1 MAQTAR
7 EKELYDLA
15 YGSILNGAQAE
26 KPVYAGT
33 FEGQLNDIFGKIQNR
48 EKFSYDVNAD
58 PLYQNYKDQYIQGG
72 KLAMKDTMGQAAAL
86 TGGYGN
92 TYGQQVG
99 QQAYDAYLQNLSAV
113 IPELYG
119 VAYKKYQDEVDQ
131 MKDLYGMV
139 GAQRDAEYG
148 RYRDALGDWERG
160 QAVLRDLEAQEH
172 DRRMQAEAIAREQE
186 RYDYQK
192 AWNEEQRAYERNRYA
207 EETEYER
214 RMAAEAIARQLE
226 QQEYERNRYAEETA
240 YNRQKYDEEV
250 ARKMDQQ
257 AFERQ
262 REQED
267 AQWEFQKYLDQAALK
282 QEQQAYERQKYDEQ
296 VARQLEQQGYE
307 RQQQAYS
314 NLYAIIKASGY
325 SPSDAEL
332 QAAGMSREQA
342 AQLASEF
349 NRQILNEDLER
360 DYRMYGGSGGS
371 SGGGSSGG
379 GRSYSG
385 GSSGYGGYDYDYDYV
400 PAYSYDD
407 EIDAITGAD
416 RSVTKEAN
424 ALGDSLRSAYNKA
437 VSNGSSV
444 KASQAANQN
453 AKRSYSAAAPVEAN
467 AERVS
472 DLLKKKLAGLFK

>member
-1 MAQTAR
+1 MAQTPR
-7 EKELYDLA
+7 EKELNDLL
-15 YGSILNGAQAE
+15 YGNAVNYENAE
-26 KPVYAGT
+26 KPEYAGT
-33 FEGQLNDIFGKIQNR
+33 YEGRLNELFDQITNR
-48 EKFSYDVNAD
+48 DKFSYDVSKD
-58 PLYQNYKDQYIQGG
+58 PLYGAYKDGYIQQG
-72 KLAMKDTMGQAAAL
+72 KLAMKDTMGQAAAQ

-99 QQAYDAYLQNLSAV
+99 QQAYDAYLQKLSAA

-119 VAYKKYQDEVDQ
+119 MAYKMYQDEGDQ
-131 MKDLYGMV
+131 LKDLYGMV

-148 RYRDALGDWERG
+148 RYRDDLSDWEYG
-160 QAVLRDLEAQEH
+160 QNVLRQMEQQEYG
-172 DRRMQAEAIAREQE
+172 RRMDE
-186 RYDYQK
+186 
-192 AWNEEQRAYERNRYA
+192 
-207 EETEYER
+207 
-214 RMAAEAIARQLE
+214 EAIARQLE
-226 QQEYERNRYAEETA
+226 QQEYERRIYE
-240 YNRQKYDEEV
+240 EEV
-250 ARKMDQQ
+250 QRK
-257 AFERQ
+257 
-262 REQED
+262 
-267 AQWEFQKYLDQAALK
+267 L
-282 QEQQAYERQKYDEQ
+282 EQQAW
-296 VARQLEQQGYE
+296 E

-325 SPSDAEL
+325 APSDAEL

-360 DYRMYGGSGGS
+360 DFRMYGGSGGS

-385 GSSGYGGYDYDYDYV
+385 GSSGYGGYDYDYDDYDYT

-424 ALGDSLRSAYNKA
+424 ALGDSLLGEYNKA

-444 KASQAANQN
+444 KAAQAANQN